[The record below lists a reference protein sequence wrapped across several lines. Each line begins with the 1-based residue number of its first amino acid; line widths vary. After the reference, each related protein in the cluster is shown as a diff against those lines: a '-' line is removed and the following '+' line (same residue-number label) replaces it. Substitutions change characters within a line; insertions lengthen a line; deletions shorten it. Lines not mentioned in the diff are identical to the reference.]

1 LNAVLTTVAP
11 IFGLIALGF
20 AAARWRWL
28 ADTAGHGIAQFT
40 FLIAMP
46 ALLFR
51 TIVVSDM
58 GDASPGLLLSS
69 YFTTVA
75 IIWGISALAWAF
87 LLRRPV
93 MEGAVFSMTASYG
106 NIVLLGIPIAI
117 GAYGDRATPTAAII
131 VSMHVAA
138 LWLAACIHLAL
149 AGRARISSPLEFA
162 RGVVREFTGNPIV
175 VAIVLAG
182 LWRMTGLGLHATLD
196 RGMAMLTQAS
206 VPCALFA
213 VGFTLAGFR
222 IAGESSALLV
232 SCTLKNFVM
241 PLLAWVVTVH
251 MFSVPLLPATIIT
264 LFAAMPTGTATYLF
278 ANSNGIAVETTSA
291 SVALSTA
298 VSMVTLPIVLILL
311 GQP

>member
-1 LNAVLTTVAP
+1 MTSVLSTVAP

-20 AAARWRWL
+20 TAARLGWVSQATGKGL
-28 ADTAGHGIAQFT
+28 AEFT

-58 GDASPGLLLSS
+58 GSAPPALLLSA

-75 IIWGISALAWAF
+75 IIWALATVAS
-87 LLRRPV
+87 LAVLRRPA
-93 MEGAVFSMTASYG
+93 EESAVFAMTASYG

-117 GAYGDRATPTAAII
+117 GAYGERATPTAAVI

-149 AGRARISSPLEFA
+149 VSRTQAQSASLLAASVAREFA
-162 RGVVREFTGNPIV
+162 RNPIV
-175 VAIVLAG
+175 VAIVLAA
-182 LWRMTGLGLHATLD
+182 LWRQTGLGLHITLD
-196 RGMAMLTQAS
+196 RGMALLSQAS

-222 IAGESSALLV
+222 IAGEMRALVVSAA
-232 SCTLKNFVM
+232 LKNVAL
-241 PLLAWVVTVH
+241 PAIAWVVTVH
-251 MFSVPLLPATIIT
+251 LFGVPALPATIIT

-278 ANSNGIAVETTSA
+278 ASGNGIAVETTSA

-298 VSMVTLPIVLILL
+298 VSMITLPVVMVLL